1 MRHRRRENA
10 RSEKCDGS
18 PNRHS
23 APTRPTSFFTSFFL
37 LDASTYTMGSES
49 NSDVVALRPLACGG
63 GDAHSGARC

>member
-18 PNRHS
+18 LNRHS
-23 APTRPTSFFTSFFL
+23 APPRPTSFFL

-49 NSDVVALRPLACGG
+49 RSDVVALRPLACGG
-63 GDAHSGARC
+63 GDAPSGARC

>member
-23 APTRPTSFFTSFFL
+23 APPRPTYFFS

-49 NSDVVALRPLACGG
+49 SSDVVALRPLACGG
-63 GDAHSGARC
+63 GDVPSRARY